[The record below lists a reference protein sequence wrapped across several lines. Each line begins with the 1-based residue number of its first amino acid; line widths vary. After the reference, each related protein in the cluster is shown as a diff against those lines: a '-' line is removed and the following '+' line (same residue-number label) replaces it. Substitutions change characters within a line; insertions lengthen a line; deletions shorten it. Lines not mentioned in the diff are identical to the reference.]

1 MSISSFYQ
9 QGEFSSYIPDQNFSQ
24 GSYKPEEIAV
34 KQHPIVCKE
43 EHLSNGLKS
52 SPSPEQS
59 SPQPLIVS
67 NTDFPGRYCFDIGYE
82 EEKVPVTKSVH
93 WTYSPYL
100 DKLFLKM
107 RVIVPFRIKLEGEFL
122 LLLLSVF
129 IDVII
134 IVNIVIIII
143 LLPYKENSTELLYKT
158 IFH

>member
-1 MSISSFYQ
+1 M
-9 QGEFSSYIPDQNFSQ
+9 
-24 GSYKPEEIAV
+24 
-34 KQHPIVCKE
+34 
-43 EHLSNGLKS
+43 
-52 SPSPEQS
+52 
-59 SPQPLIVS
+59 S

-93 WTYSPYL
+93 WTFSPYL

-107 RVIVPFRIKLEGEFL
+107 RVIVPFRIKLQGEFL

-143 LLPYKENSTELLYKT
+143 LLPYKENSTELLYKLFFT
-158 IFH
+158 NDVVDWRMLRKKP